1 MQVFISKQM
10 DIVNRLKLF
19 MDINKIAISQ
29 FADTCNI
36 PRPTMS
42 QILNGRNKKISD
54 ELISKIHIAYPHLS
68 VLWLMFGEGE
78 MMQIANMPS
87 SMPQTDGKNGS
98 EYPQIT
104 DNKQHSLLEMPDFAI
119 SENEF
124 KKNPGTEITSEALN
138 HELRPVQTATPEASS
153 SVSNTA
159 DNLGTPN
166 YGIIDFEEPSSS
178 GIYKNQQGNN
188 PSDQDAPNTDTEH
201 ISPMPSDTN
210 MKSQQKDELSSD
222 NCSPTNDLTDSR
234 QNISLETFSGK
245 RITNI
250 VVFYSD
256 NSFQSFYPELGQP
269 KAN

>member
-1 MQVFISKQM
+1 M

-78 MMQIANMPS
+78 MMQITNMPS

-98 EYPQIT
+98 ESPQIT

-138 HELRPVQTATPEASS
+138 HELAQT
-153 SVSNTA
+153 NTGTLVNHVDKGIGLRNVNA
-159 DNLGTPN
+159 RIKNLYGKE
-166 YGIIDFEEPSSS
+166 YGIQVKSKEGCYTEVQIRIHLLEEDKEVER
-178 GIYKNQQGNN
+178 Y
-188 PSDQDAPNTDTEH
+188 
-201 ISPMPSDTN
+201 
-210 MKSQQKDELSSD
+210 
-222 NCSPTNDLTDSR
+222 
-234 QNISLETFSGK
+234 
-245 RITNI
+245 
-250 VVFYSD
+250 
-256 NSFQSFYPELGQP
+256 
-269 KAN
+269 

>member
-1 MQVFISKQM
+1 M
-10 DIVNRLKLF
+10 
-19 MDINKIAISQ
+19 
-29 FADTCNI
+29 
-36 PRPTMS
+36 
-42 QILNGRNKKISD
+42 
-54 ELISKIHIAYPHLS
+54 
-68 VLWLMFGEGE
+68 
-78 MMQIANMPS
+78 
-87 SMPQTDGKNGS
+87 
-98 EYPQIT
+98 
-104 DNKQHSLLEMPDFAI
+104 
-119 SENEF
+119 
-124 KKNPGTEITSEALN
+124 
-138 HELRPVQTATPEASS
+138 QTATPEASS

-188 PSDQDAPNTDTEH
+188 PSYQDAPNTDTEH

-222 NCSPTNDLTDSR
+222 NCSPLNDVTDSR
-234 QNISLETFSGK
+234 QNISLETFPGK

>member
-1 MQVFISKQM
+1 M

-78 MMQIANMPS
+78 MMQITNMPS

-98 EYPQIT
+98 ESPQIT

-138 HELRPVQTATPEASS
+138 HELRPMQTATPETSS

-222 NCSPTNDLTDSR
+222 NCSPPNDVTDSR